1 MQTNVHQ
8 TLYCFYTTKKMP
20 HMKAFAS
27 IMKSFSSGVIYE
39 FATKAYLLPTVT
51 AFAELAR
58 IHTTESEMDLNYQ

>member
-1 MQTNVHQ
+1 
-8 TLYCFYTTKKMP
+8 
-20 HMKAFAS
+20 MKAFAS